1 MPILI
6 IVFEYICAFFA
17 KTEKATCYAFNY
29 LFNLQ
34 LKACR
39 IMFFAF
45 TDAGNAS
52 EAELKSFLYIY
63 AVTSSDMNK
72 YSPVTS
78 RECARCVHQSARV
91 QILDF

>member
-1 MPILI
+1 MNIYARFLQ
-6 IVFEYICAFFA
+6 
-17 KTEKATCYAFNY
+17 KLKKATCYAFNY

-63 AVTSSDMNK
+63 AVASSDMNK

-91 QILDF
+91 QIRDF

>member
-1 MPILI
+1 MR
-6 IVFEYICAFFA
+6 VFCK

-34 LKACR
+34 LKACG

-63 AVTSSDMNK
+63 AVASSDMNK

-91 QILDF
+91 QIRDF